1 MVKTR
6 ELTEFERI
14 EIIRY
19 SSEGYS
25 QRHVASLVKC
35 SQSTVK
41 VTLRRYNEHQ
51 TVQNLHRTGRN
62 PISNERDQRALI
74 NMTKKNRRSSCA
86 QLALQWKLSNGKQ
99 ASPSTVQKVLQK
111 HDYMWRPACKNWTKY
126 SYRNIIWSDEMNVEV
141 YMRKK
146 GIKLRRTNEVPREV
160 PSRLYC

>member
-25 QRHVASLVKC
+25 QRDVASLVKC
-35 SQSTVK
+35 SQSTAK

-74 NMTKKNRRSSCA
+74 NMTKKNSSSCA

-99 ASPSTVQKVLQK
+99 ASKP
-111 HDYMWRPACKNWTKY
+111 
-126 SYRNIIWSDEMNVEV
+126 
-141 YMRKK
+141 
-146 GIKLRRTNEVPREV
+146 
-160 PSRLYC
+160 

>member
-1 MVKTR
+1 MTIQYWRNVILKVQK
-6 ELTEFERI
+6 LTEFERI

-25 QRHVASLVKC
+25 QRDVASLVKC

-41 VTLRRYNEHQ
+41 VTLRRYNQHQ

-86 QLALQWKLSNGKQ
+86 QVALQWKLSNGNKQ
-99 ASPSTVQKVLQK
+99 ALVLYK
-111 HDYMWRPACKNWTKY
+111 RY
-126 SYRNIIWSDEMNVEV
+126 
-141 YMRKK
+141 
-146 GIKLRRTNEVPREV
+146 
-160 PSRLYC
+160 

>member
-25 QRHVASLVKC
+25 QRDVASLVKC

-74 NMTKKNRRSSCA
+74 NITKKIVVHLVLN
-86 QLALQWKLSNGKQ
+86 LPFNGSYQMESKQ
-99 ASPSTVQKVLQK
+99 ALVLYK
-111 HDYMWRPACKNWTKY
+111 RYYKSMTTCGALHAKNL
-126 SYRNIIWSDEMNVEV
+126 D
-141 YMRKK
+141 
-146 GIKLRRTNEVPREV
+146 
-160 PSRLYC
+160 